1 MIVLDANVWV
11 ARFIRTEPRYQH
23 SRQFLRRMVRV
34 RERLAAPR
42 LLLVE
47 VAAIMRQRH
56 DVPTDQ
62 QAIQQI
68 QSLRDVRWVPVDDQL
83 INRAIDVALDSH
95 LPAADALYVAAAEH
109 LNVPLYTWDHEIL
122 ARASQRIHVYAPA
135 YVPVEAP

>member
-1 MIVLDANVWV
+1 MTMVDLQQLPALLGDL
-11 ARFIRTEPRYQH
+11 IR
-23 SRQFLRRMVRV
+23 RV
-34 RERLAAPR
+34 RDQGERIYITDH

-47 VAAIMRQRH
+47 VASAIMRQRN
-56 DVPTDQ
+56 DVPAAQ

-95 LPAADALYVAAAEH
+95 LPAADALYVAAAEQ

-122 ARASQRIHVYAPA
+122 ARAPQRRRVYAPA
-135 YVPVEAP
+135 YVPVYAP